1 MWYRFSKNNIF
12 NQPISSEKSF
22 VKQFATD
29 EDSEINVE
37 ETPLIQDPEIPEAQA
52 VEPEITI
59 DDPTGDGFFSPEDL
73 EIKVREITV
82 DPTAGM
88 KLPPLHDPGD
98 PNCYC
103 KIESRPLL
111 SYPGVQDALRVWVVN
126 HFNNDTGRPINNC
139 PKCTESAKAF
149 NAAEKIRL
157 QNKGINV
164 N

>member
-12 NQPISSEKSF
+12 NKPISSEKSF
-22 VKQFATD
+22 TKQFATD
-29 EDSEINVE
+29 DETEIGAE
-37 ETPLIQDPEIPEAQA
+37 ETPLVQDVDTPETPIPEL
-52 VEPEITI
+52 EITI

-73 EIKVREITV
+73 QTNIQKIEE
-82 DPTAGM
+82 DPTVGM

-126 HFNNDTGRPINNC
+126 HFNNETGRPIQNC
-139 PKCTESAKAF
+139 PKCIASAKAF
-149 NAAEKIRL
+149 NDAEKIRL
-157 QNKGINV
+157 RNKGINV
-164 N
+164 D

>member
-22 VKQFATD
+22 VKQFAAD
-29 EDSEINVE
+29 EDSEIDVE
-37 ETPLIQDPEIPEAQA
+37 ETPLVQDPEIPEPQT

-73 EIKVREITV
+73 EIKVREIT
-82 DPTAGM
+82 
-88 KLPPLHDPGD
+88 GD

-157 QNKGINV
+157 QNKGIYV